1 MPEPVELPLAGVQWR
16 VAEGVGRLTLDR
28 PEVMNALDL
37 PTVES
42 ITRVVES
49 AGADDHVRVIIISG
63 RGRAFCTGAD
73 LSRPLPPPDA
83 DPDME
88 VLDAAI
94 RMILAIRRAPL
105 PVIAMVNGPAAGVG
119 CSLALACDLVHVAA
133 GSYFLLAFARVGLV
147 PDGGAS
153 LLLPEIVGR
162 LRATEMALLA
172 DRIPAETAVEWGM
185 ANAAHPEAELAA
197 AVEGLASR
205 LAAGPALAYAASK
218 AAMNLTQL
226 PALESHLQ
234 FERDQQAQLKRTH
247 DYRDAVAAFAAKRTP
262 EFRGR

>member
-1 MPEPVELPLAGVQWR
+1 VSD
-16 VAEGVGRLTLDR
+16 GVGHLNLDR
-28 PEVMNALDL
+28 MEVMNALDL

-42 ITRVVES
+42 ITHVMES
-49 AGADDHVRVIIISG
+49 VGPDEHVRVVILSG

-94 RMILAIRRAPL
+94 DMILAIRRAPL

-119 CSLALACDLVHVAA
+119 CSLALACDLVYASTE
-133 GSYFLLAFARVGLV
+133 SYFLLAFARVGLV

-153 LLLPEIVGR
+153 LLIPQTIGR

-172 DRIPAETAVEWGM
+172 DRIPAETAVQWGL
-185 ANAAHPEAELAA
+185 ANAAHPEAELAS
-197 AVEGLASR
+197 AVQDVASR
-205 LAAGPALAYAASK
+205 LATGPALAYAAVK
-218 AAMNLTQL
+218 AALNHTQL
-226 PALESHLQ
+226 QALEEQLR
-234 FERDQQAQLKRTH
+234 FERDQQARLKRTH
-247 DYRDAVAAFAAKRTP
+247 DYRNAVAAFAAKRTP
-262 EFRGR
+262 EFTGR

>member
-1 MPEPVELPLAGVQWR
+1 MSESPDAPLPGVQWR
-16 VAEGVGRLTLDR
+16 IADGVGHVTIER

-42 ITRVVES
+42 ITQIMASV
-49 AGADDHVRVIIISG
+49 GADDRVRVVIISG

-94 RMILAIRRAPL
+94 DMILTIRRAPL

-119 CSLALACDLVHVAA
+119 CSLALACDLVHAA
-133 GSYFLLAFARVGLV
+133 EDSYFLLAFARVGLL

-153 LLLPEIVGR
+153 LLLPDAVGR
-162 LRATEMALLA
+162 LRATELAMLA
-172 DRIPAETAVEWGM
+172 DRLPATTAVEWGL
-185 ANAAHPEAELAA
+185 ANAVHPAAELGS
-197 AVEGLASR
+197 AVQEVATR
-205 LAAGPALAYAASK
+205 LATGPTLTYAAIK
-218 AAMNLTQL
+218 AAMNHTQL
-226 PALESHLQ
+226 PALEAHLR
-234 FERDQQAQLKRTH
+234 FERDQQAQLKRTR

-262 EFRGR
+262 EFRGH